1 MAIQETQNGAQNGL
15 HEANGKSPG
24 PLDWSYFKNTINGAL
39 ESTSES
45 RHAINPATGENGPEV
60 PVATKKD
67 VEKAM
72 AAAQAAFKTWSA
84 VAYSE
89 RQKAVLAFA
98 DALEA
103 EKEKFI
109 QMLTQ
114 EQGKPVS
121 LPLYPI
127 VKSQRNEPF

>member
-1 MAIQETQNGAQNGL
+1 MPTQETHNGAQNGAQNGS
-15 HEANGKSPG
+15 HETNGWHPG
-24 PLDWSYFKNTINGAL
+24 PLDWSSFKNTINGVL
-39 ESTSES
+39 ESTKRS
-45 RHAINPATGENGPEV
+45 RHSINPATGEPGPEV
-60 PVATKKD
+60 PLVTKED
-67 VEKAM
+67 VDRTM

-84 VAYSE
+84 VAYAE

-103 EKEKFI
+103 EKEAFA

-121 LPLYPI
+121 LPLCPI
-127 VKSQRNEPF
+127 AEN